1 MIKCVNL
8 DVYGKISKLLFHKKF
23 GSLEYSSPFIL
34 EELLECIQDVQ
45 GLNYGQPQM
54 QHIAKKVKALMDG
67 QAETL
72 KSSRISTYNK
82 LLRWMP
88 FQTPI
93 YFQSL

>member
-1 MIKCVNL
+1 
-8 DVYGKISKLLFHKKF
+8 
-23 GSLEYSSPFIL
+23 
-34 EELLECIQDVQ
+34 
-45 GLNYGQPQM
+45 M

-93 YFQSL
+93 YFPALQAYFTEISRFVS